1 MQYLQKAAPMSEDNA
16 SNMPI
21 ANTSAANADT
31 AKLPNAATKE
41 VKAVDAT
48 DQITVMLV
56 NDNKS
61 ICQLWERVIN
71 RAEGMLCVG
80 FAINGEDA
88 IELARQQVPQIV
100 LMDVMMPGR
109 YNGYDATRVIVSEM
123 PDVRVII
130 YSAYTNTQNEAYEA
144 GASEYLLMPITPD
157 KLLDTIREV
166 ANSAQ

>member
-1 MQYLQKAAPMSEDNA
+1 MSEDKA
-16 SNMPI
+16 SS
-21 ANTSAANADT
+21 ANHSAASADT
-31 AKLPNAATKE
+31 AKLNSLDATTKE
-41 VKAVDAT
+41 LKANDANHS
-48 DQITVMLV
+48 ITVMLV

-71 RAEGMLCVG
+71 RAEGMHCVG
-80 FAINGEDA
+80 FAINGEAA
-88 IELARQQVPQIV
+88 IDLAREEIPQIV

-123 PDVRVII
+123 PQVKVII

-157 KLLDTIREV
+157 KLLDTIRDV
-166 ANSAQ
+166 AKTEK